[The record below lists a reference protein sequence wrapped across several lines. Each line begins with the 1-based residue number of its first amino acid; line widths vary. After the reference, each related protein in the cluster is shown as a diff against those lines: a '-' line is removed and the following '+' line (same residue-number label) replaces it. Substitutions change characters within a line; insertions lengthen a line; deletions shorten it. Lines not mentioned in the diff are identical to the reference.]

1 MMFLKRCGLPLLAVG
16 ALTAVL
22 AAAPVASAKALPGGT
37 VPATYGSSA
46 LVRVSVGGHKLWF
59 TVDTGAST
67 SAITASA
74 AKMLGLVPAGAAQ
87 KVSTIGCSSSM
98 RYASISGWRAG
109 NVALPTT
116 RIGILHSSLSPKT
129 AHAPTV
135 SGLLGSDVLAQ
146 FGRATFDL
154 AHNRLILGGLPV
166 AAHAGIPMAVSRRHG
181 AVVETVRAAIN
192 GHSSR
197 FVVDTGSP
205 TTVLKSSAAKRLG
218 LKPLPLRIKVHGAAG
233 CSVKA
238 RLAEIVQWTASG
250 EPLPTTAAITAG
262 GSSLGFSSKSSPDG
276 LIGAETLFGF
286 GRLELDF
293 TRGRLVFGSPS

>member
-1 MMFLKRCGLPLLAVG
+1 MSLKRCGSSLLAVG

-22 AAAPVASAKALPGGT
+22 AAPPVTSAKVLPGGS

-46 LVRVSVGGHKLWF
+46 LVHVSVGGHKLLF

-74 AKMLGLVPAGAAQ
+74 AKMLGLVPAGTAQ
-87 KVSTIGCSSSM
+87 KVSTVGCSTSV

-116 RIGILHSSLSPKT
+116 RIGILHSSLSPKA

-154 AHNRLILGGLPV
+154 VHNRLILGGRPV
-166 AAHAGIPMAVSRRHG
+166 AAHAGIPMAVLRKHG

-205 TTVLKSSAAKRLG
+205 TTVVKSSAAKRLG
-218 LKPLPLRIKVHGAAG
+218 LKSLPLRIKVHGAAG

-238 RLAEIVQWTASG
+238 HLTQIVQWTASG
-250 EPLPTTAAITAG
+250 QPLPTTVALTAS
-262 GSSLGFSSKSSPDG
+262 GSSLGFSSKTAPDG
-276 LIGAETLFGF
+276 LVGADTLFGF
-286 GRLELDF
+286 GRLEMDF
-293 TRGRLVFGSPS
+293 ARGRLVFGSPR